1 MLILIF
7 RFAGCIIKPTKT
19 NGEKKMKKMLIA
31 EINRLLKES
40 NDEELIQLIYW
51 LLLKSADK

>member
-1 MLILIF
+1 VLPGVLSSQQKRME
-7 RFAGCIIKPTKT
+7 R
-19 NGEKKMKKMLIA
+19 EKMKKMLIA